1 MAEVMEDS
9 LYESIGGAAAVDAAV
24 DLFYEKVLADERIS
38 GYFETVNM
46 ARQRNKQK
54 AFLTFAFGGQ
64 NNYTGKDMRK
74 AHAHM
79 NLSEGDFD
87 AVLENLGAALQELN
101 VPEDLIA
108 RAAAVAMSVKD
119 DVLNR

>member
-24 DLFYEKVLADERIS
+24 DLFYEKVLADEWIS

>member
-54 AFLTFAFGGQ
+54 AFLTFAFGGP

>member
-1 MAEVMEDS
+1 
-9 LYESIGGAAAVDAAV
+9 
-24 DLFYEKVLADERIS
+24 
-38 GYFETVNM
+38 M

-54 AFLTFAFGGQ
+54 AFLTFAFGGP

-119 DVLNR
+119 DVLNQ